1 MQKSTKRNDEHHF
14 SNVRKKFKKQRE
26 EMRYKQVSKEEFK
39 TLLNVDPVRAV
50 ATAKLDPDL
59 LTRTIIDELIKA
71 GRKSLAE
78 ELIETVVKSNLS
90 SYLQKERIMKYKRM
104 LIPEET
110 GHDDD
115 DDDYEPQYHG
125 IDQRLLEKVRKRK
138 NYCHLNKYMRKRTK
152 EDCLSKSDVCNW
164 GIPDGE
170 TEERCFKKKSVLDSL
185 ANHGDDTEFLSIGGG
200 KKRRRK
206 TKRKSKGKKTKGKKR
221 RKTKRTRNK
230 RGGSESLLPHH
241 DLLPGGRTR
250 QY

>member
-1 MQKSTKRNDEHHF
+1 MQKSTQLNDPEHHF
-14 SNVRKKFKKQRE
+14 GNMRKKFKRQRE
-26 EMRYKQVSKEEFK
+26 KMRYKQVSKEEFE

-50 ATAKLDPDL
+50 ATAKLNPDL
-59 LTRTIIDELIKA
+59 LTRSIITELIET
-71 GRKSLAE
+71 GRKSLAK
-78 ELIETVVKSNLS
+78 ELIETVVKSNFS

-115 DDDYEPQYHG
+115 DDYEPQNHV

-138 NYCHLNKYMRKRTK
+138 NYCHLNKYRRKRTK

-185 ANHGDDTEFLSIGGG
+185 EKHGDDTEFLSIGGG

-206 TKRKSKGKKTKGKKR
+206 TKRKSKGKKTKRKKR
-221 RKTKRTRNK
+221 RKN
-230 RGGSESLLPHH
+230 
-241 DLLPGGRTR
+241 
-250 QY
+250 